1 MSVRQL
7 LLAAAWFTTAAVAQ
21 GPGNLN
27 YLKSCLGNAGIQY
40 LTSSSGSTWSSA
52 IKPFNQRI
60 SYTPIAVVQ
69 PTSAQ
74 QVASAV
80 KCGVD
85 AAYWINA
92 RGGGHSYASNALGG
106 ENYHILIDLK
116 QLNKVTVSGE
126 NQPVN
131 VTSSMLAAYQQF
143 SETAP
148 REWGSTLNMF
158 AGSRRGTISSSFTI
172 TYIGSQST
180 FEDSVVAPLL
190 TNFPATSTS
199 RVTSQSWK
207 DTLQLLAG
215 NQNLDTSKQS
225 DYQDTF
231 YAKSIMTPESA
242 PMTSTALTSFSNY
255 LATNGFDA
263 VNNGQARWF
272 VQVELYGGQ
281 NSQINAVP
289 ASATAFV
296 HRSSLF
302 TIQFYASSYN
312 CRSFIEE
319 R

>member
-52 IKPFNQRI
+52 IKPFNQRCVIWLLTTTSFQRTELMVDVHRI

-126 NQPVN
+126 V
-131 VTSSMLAAYQQF
+131 S
-143 SETAP
+143 
-148 REWGSTLNMF
+148 
-158 AGSRRGTISSSFTI
+158 
-172 TYIGSQST
+172 
-180 FEDSVVAPLL
+180 
-190 TNFPATSTS
+190 
-199 RVTSQSWK
+199 
-207 DTLQLLAG
+207 
-215 NQNLDTSKQS
+215 
-225 DYQDTF
+225 
-231 YAKSIMTPESA
+231 
-242 PMTSTALTSFSNY
+242 
-255 LATNGFDA
+255 
-263 VNNGQARWF
+263 
-272 VQVELYGGQ
+272 
-281 NSQINAVP
+281 
-289 ASATAFV
+289 
-296 HRSSLF
+296 
-302 TIQFYASSYN
+302 
-312 CRSFIEE
+312 C
-319 R
+319 

>member
-1 MSVRQL
+1 
-7 LLAAAWFTTAAVAQ
+7 
-21 GPGNLN
+21 
-27 YLKSCLGNAGIQY
+27 
-40 LTSSSGSTWSSA
+40 
-52 IKPFNQRI
+52 
-60 SYTPIAVVQ
+60 
-69 PTSAQ
+69 
-74 QVASAV
+74 
-80 KCGVD
+80 
-85 AAYWINA
+85 
-92 RGGGHSYASNALGG
+92 
-106 ENYHILIDLK
+106 
-116 QLNKVTVSGE
+116 
-126 NQPVN
+126 
-131 VTSSMLAAYQQF
+131 MLAAYQQF